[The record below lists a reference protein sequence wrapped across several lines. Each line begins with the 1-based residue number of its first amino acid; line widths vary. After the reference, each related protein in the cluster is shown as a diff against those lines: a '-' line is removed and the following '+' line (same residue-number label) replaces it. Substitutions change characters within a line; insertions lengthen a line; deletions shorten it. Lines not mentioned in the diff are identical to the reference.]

1 MVITPLHVS
10 LVLAVVTIGTIL
22 VNAGVSKAVTKD
34 AIENAR
40 EDIAEEKLE
49 RERLAARVRD
59 LERWTDREDGRREDR
74 DA

>member
-1 MVITPLHVS
+1 
-10 LVLAVVTIGTIL
+10 
-22 VNAGVSKAVTKD
+22 VSKAVTKD